1 MAFPAAA
8 ALFLLLLVSAFSPAW
23 CVSSQS
29 PSPCPVEP
37 EPAPFLFLLQSQCP
51 SWIIPNPPL
60 QVDGE
65 FLDRFFSS
73 KQHTAYTSVLF
84 YAACC
89 PFSHR
94 LALKYN
100 VLSSMFPQI
109 VHLAVEQSS
118 TTPSIFS
125 RYGIH
130 SVPSILWV
138 NETSSIRYHGEK
150 DLVSLVE
157 FYKRVTGLEPVHD
170 MEEDVLMR
178 QDRSSQKGML
188 KREPFLML
196 SILFLCSRVLMMG
209 LPRTLSWLKS
219 FWTSCVSHV
228 NLGIFGETS
237 QILSGV
243 LQMIDV
249 RRLRMM
255 LRHCKPQSFCGG
267 TRNARVWASSLA
279 SVSQ

>member
-1 MAFPAAA
+1 MESERTLLTMLAAVLVCPSDRPLVPVVLHSVPRNGLPSCGGAISTPTGLRFLTGMVRFVAIALPVPCRTRTSSFPVPFAVA
-8 ALFLLLLVSAFSPAW
+8 V
-23 CVSSQS
+23 
-29 PSPCPVEP
+29 
-37 EPAPFLFLLQSQCP
+37 PFLDHPESA
-51 SWIIPNPPL
+51 S
-60 QVDGE
+60 
-65 FLDRFFSS
+65 
-73 KQHTAYTSVLF
+73 
-84 YAACC
+84 AACC

-118 TTPSIFS
+118 TTP
-125 RYGIH
+125 RYI
-130 SVPSILWV
+130 ITTWV
-138 NETSSIRYHGEK
+138 LFASASN
-150 DLVSLVE
+150 SL
-157 FYKRVTGLEPVHD
+157 TGLEPVHD

-249 RRLRMM
+249 RRFRMM